1 MTVYNKLKIA
11 ILTIITTPHLYAITL
26 DPLQIQS
33 APGELLYAEMNFH
46 HTNPNSKIEVGL
58 ATPEDVMML
67 GTSHRPPA
75 NLNFFTRRNSQGEGT
90 IVITSSRPMIE
101 AELNIILKIQEGSA
115 SHLKHIQQPVR
126 SSAKA
131 EVAKSISEKTLT
143 PKFIVSEKDI
153 ALNLPES
160 TRFNAATNSTQPIK
174 QEKLLNAPFELPPT
188 MANAAAAADATSS
201 TPTGTTPAITA
212 LATPITQTAVN
223 NFEATLN
230 AFRQFEGSVAEPQAT
245 TQTAQSTTTPQQ
257 TKTTTQSVKKK
268 TKTTQNNN
276 GQKHIVQ
283 RQESLWSI
291 SQQIANQTQ
300 QPVAQVM
307 KQIKAQNEHA
317 FIDGN
322 ANRLRQG
329 ARLNFDL
336 NAVPAQQNKK
346 TNQLAAQKIRTPA
359 GQTKYRLEQAEMS
372 LVAESNQDASTG
384 SAKKDTM
391 QPKLSADVS
400 LKVNSAREKTVTLQ
414 KNVTQ
419 LELALRQKEQR
430 IQLLNARLAELQEQL
445 RARQETKKSTH

>member
-101 AELNIILKIQEGSA
+101 AELNIILKIQEGGA
-115 SHLKHIQQPVR
+115 SHLKHIRQPVR
-126 SSAKA
+126 SSATA
-131 EVAKSISEKTLT
+131 AVAKTISEKPLA

-160 TRFNAATNSTQPIK
+160 TRFNTATNSTQPIK
-174 QEKLLNAPFELPPT
+174 QEKLLNAPFELPPA
-188 MANAAAAADATSS
+188 MVNAAADSTSS
-201 TPTGTTPAITA
+201 TPTSTTPVITA
-212 LATPITQTAVN
+212 LATPIAHTAVN

-230 AFRQFEGSVAEPQAT
+230 AFRQFEGSAANPQPT
-245 TQTAQSTTTPQQ
+245 TQTAQSKTTQQQ
-257 TKTTTQSVKKK
+257 TKHTTQAVKKK
-268 TKTTQNNN
+268 TTPTQKNN
-276 GQKHIVQ
+276 GQKHVVQ

-317 FIDGN
+317 FVDGD

-359 GQTKYRLEQAEMS
+359 SQTKYRLEQAEMS

-419 LELALRQKEQR
+419 SELALRQKEQR

>member
-101 AELNIILKIQEGSA
+101 AELNIILKIQEGGA
-115 SHLKHIQQPVR
+115 SHLKHIRQPVR
-126 SSAKA
+126 SSATA
-131 EVAKSISEKTLT
+131 AVAKTISEKPLA

-174 QEKLLNAPFELPPT
+174 QEKLLNAPFELPPA
-188 MANAAAAADATSS
+188 MVNAAADSTSS
-201 TPTGTTPAITA
+201 TPTSTTPVITA
-212 LATPITQTAVN
+212 LATPIAQTAVN

-230 AFRQFEGSVAEPQAT
+230 AFRQFEGSAANPQPT
-245 TQTAQSTTTPQQ
+245 TQTAQSKTTQQQ
-257 TKTTTQSVKKK
+257 TKHTTQAVKKK
-268 TKTTQNNN
+268 TTPTQKNN
-276 GQKHIVQ
+276 GQKHVVQ

-317 FIDGN
+317 FVDGD

-359 GQTKYRLEQAEMS
+359 SQTKYRLEQAEMS

-445 RARQETKKSTH
+445 KVRQETKKSTH

>member
-1 MTVYNKLKIA
+1 M
-11 ILTIITTPHLYAITL
+11 
-26 DPLQIQS
+26 
-33 APGELLYAEMNFH
+33 
-46 HTNPNSKIEVGL
+46 
-58 ATPEDVMML
+58 
-67 GTSHRPPA
+67 
-75 NLNFFTRRNSQGEGT
+75 
-90 IVITSSRPMIE
+90 
-101 AELNIILKIQEGSA
+101 
-115 SHLKHIQQPVR
+115 
-126 SSAKA
+126 
-131 EVAKSISEKTLT
+131 
-143 PKFIVSEKDI
+143 
-153 ALNLPES
+153 
-160 TRFNAATNSTQPIK
+160 
-174 QEKLLNAPFELPPT
+174 
-188 MANAAAAADATSS
+188 
-201 TPTGTTPAITA
+201 
-212 LATPITQTAVN
+212 
-223 NFEATLN
+223 
-230 AFRQFEGSVAEPQAT
+230 
-245 TQTAQSTTTPQQ
+245 
-257 TKTTTQSVKKK
+257 
-268 TKTTQNNN
+268 
-276 GQKHIVQ
+276 VQ

-317 FIDGN
+317 FVDGN

-359 GQTKYRLEQAEMS
+359 SQTKYRLEQAEMS

-445 RARQETKKSTH
+445 KVRQETKKSTH

>member
-101 AELNIILKIQEGSA
+101 AELNIILKIQEGGA
-115 SHLKHIQQPVR
+115 SHLKHIRQPVR
-126 SSAKA
+126 SSATA
-131 EVAKSISEKTLT
+131 AVAKTISEKPLA

-160 TRFNAATNSTQPIK
+160 TRFNTATNSTQPIK
-174 QEKLLNAPFELPPT
+174 QEKLLNAPFVLPPS
-188 MANAAAAADATSS
+188 MANSATDSS
-201 TPTGTTPAITA
+201 TSTTPTNTTPAITA
-212 LATPITQTAVN
+212 LATPITQSAVN

-230 AFRQFEGSVAEPQAT
+230 AFRQFEGSAANPQPT
-245 TQTAQSTTTPQQ
+245 TQTAQSKTTQQQ
-257 TKTTTQSVKKK
+257 TKHTTQAVKKK
-268 TKTTQNNN
+268 TTPTQKNN
-276 GQKHIVQ
+276 GQKHVVQ

-291 SQQIANQTQ
+291 SQQIASQTQ

-336 NAVPAQQNKK
+336 NTV
-346 TNQLAAQKIRTPA
+346 
-359 GQTKYRLEQAEMS
+359 QA
-372 LVAESNQDASTG
+372 
-384 SAKKDTM
+384 
-391 QPKLSADVS
+391 
-400 LKVNSAREKTVTLQ
+400 
-414 KNVTQ
+414 
-419 LELALRQKEQR
+419 
-430 IQLLNARLAELQEQL
+430 
-445 RARQETKKSTH
+445 

>member
-46 HTNPNSKIEVGL
+46 HTNPSSKIEVGL

-101 AELNIILKIQEGSA
+101 AELNVILKIQEGGA
-115 SHLKHIQQPVR
+115 SHLKHIRQPVR
-126 SSAKA
+126 SSATA
-131 EVAKSISEKTLT
+131 AVAKTISEKPLA

-160 TRFNAATNSTQPIK
+160 TRFNTATNSTQPIK
-174 QEKLLNAPFELPPT
+174 QEKLLNAPFELPPA
-188 MANAAAAADATSS
+188 MVNAAADSTSS
-201 TPTGTTPAITA
+201 TPTSTTPVITA
-212 LATPITQTAVN
+212 LATPIAQTAVN

-230 AFRQFEGSVAEPQAT
+230 AFRQFEGSVAEPQPT
-245 TQTAQSTTTPQQ
+245 TQTAQSKTTQQQ
-257 TKTTTQSVKKK
+257 TKHTTQAVKKK
-268 TKTTQNNN
+268 TTPTQKNN
-276 GQKHIVQ
+276 GQKHVVQ

-317 FIDGN
+317 FVDGD

-359 GQTKYRLEQAEMS
+359 SQTKYRLEQAEMS

-419 LELALRQKEQR
+419 SELALRQKEQR

-445 RARQETKKSTH
+445 KVRQETKKSTH

>member
-101 AELNIILKIQEGSA
+101 AELNIILKIQEGGA
-115 SHLKHIQQPVR
+115 SHLKHIRQPVR
-126 SSAKA
+126 SSATA
-131 EVAKSISEKTLT
+131 EVAKTISEKPLA

-160 TRFNAATNSTQPIK
+160 TRFNTATNSTQPIK
-174 QEKLLNAPFELPPT
+174 QEKLLNAPFVLPPS
-188 MANAAAAADATSS
+188 MANSATDSS
-201 TPTGTTPAITA
+201 TSTTPTNTTPAITA
-212 LATPITQTAVN
+212 LATPITQSAVN

-230 AFRQFEGSVAEPQAT
+230 AFRQFEGSAANPQPT
-245 TQTAQSTTTPQQ
+245 TQTAQSKTTQQQ
-257 TKTTTQSVKKK
+257 TKHTTQAVKKK
-268 TKTTQNNN
+268 TTPTQKNN
-276 GQKHIVQ
+276 GQKHVVQ

-291 SQQIANQTQ
+291 SQQIASQTQ

-317 FIDGN
+317 FVDGN

-336 NAVPAQQNKK
+336 NTVPAQPNKK

-359 GQTKYRLEQAEMS
+359 SQTKYRLEQAEMS